1 MRGDNM
7 AKIEQRVEYV
17 QGALKAD
24 IVDNPERPL
33 TEFSELVVLV
43 GEQYDDDNNL
53 TWEDYEQNI

>member
-24 IVDNPERPL
+24 IADNPERPL
-33 TEFSELVVLV
+33 KEFSELVVLV

-53 TWEDYEQNI
+53 TWEDYEQNT